1 MEIFKN
7 GSEWLKADFHLHT
20 RKDKEFQYN
29 GEDNSFI
36 TSYIDKLKDNN
47 IGIGVITNHN
57 KFDKDEFK
65 VLYKKAKK
73 ESVYLLSG
81 TELSIN
87 DGANGIHCLIVFD
100 YDKWIINNDNFIEQ
114 FLNSAFEGIA
124 NRENENTR
132 CNYNLAD
139 LFKKLEIHR
148 KDGRDSFVVM
158 AHVEQNN
165 GFLKELEGGRIQQ
178 FVNDEHFKQNVSAFQ
193 KLRTA
198 DYKSKL
204 IQWFGNEKELP
215 AFVEGSDCKNLD
227 EVGKAGIQKD
237 ENGEKVA
244 RECYLKIGDFNFE
257 AIKYALLDKENR
269 VRADNKPDI
278 INSYIKSVHIESS
291 QMGLLKDNSI
301 NFSPELNNFIGIRG
315 SGKSAIIELIRY
327 TLGIS
332 LSGQAVV
339 DKEYKNTLIEY
350 VLKSGGKIS
359 LTIVNE
365 HKKEYRIEKIY
376 GQKENIFE
384 DGQRIEASVN
394 GIFNVIY
401 FGQKDLSN
409 KDIDFESEL
418 ISKLIGNRLEDVRNK
433 ISVKKEE
440 LVSAIENF
448 KQLENLD
455 EQQGEAKTKLANAE
469 HKLNVFKEKG
479 VEDKLK
485 SQSSYDTDLRKL
497 DEIKNTLSRLHKE
510 LLSVTTEYNSF
521 FSDTLIKSAENEE
534 IFKKAESVFLQ
545 VKKEYEAI
553 QTAIKIIDDNN
564 SQFNIIIRELED
576 KKESL
581 KEDFARLK
589 REIDIPNINP
599 DEFLTVQRI
608 IETSK
613 LKLKEIEKLEKK
625 NEEYRK
631 KINDRL
637 KELNDL
643 WLVEHRII
651 EDEIKKIKSDTQL
664 AIEIE
669 FKGRKDKFLEK
680 HKEVFRGSGIS
691 ETNYKKISYEY
702 PDFIEIYKDQTKLK
716 SILNENQFYEY
727 KRRLLENLQG
737 LLTFQVG
744 NRFTIKYNGK
754 PLKDHSLGQ
763 RATALILFLLAQKD
777 TDVLMIDQPE
787 DDLDNE
793 TIYNDV
799 IKEIKYLK
807 GQMQFIFATHNA
819 NIPVLG
825 DSEKIIACSYSEE
838 KIDTLEGT
846 IDNRDIQKRIVAI
859 MEGGR
864 EAFKKRKNIYSLW
877 KVEK

>member
-36 TSYIDKLKDNN
+36 TSYIDKLKDNH

-65 VLYKKAKK
+65 ELRKKGLSK
-73 ESVYLLSG
+73 EIYLLPGVEYSLK
-81 TELSIN
+81 E
-87 DGANGIHCLIVFD
+87 GIHSLIVFD
-100 YDKWIINNDNFIEQ
+100 ESWYNEKDSINA
-114 FLNSAFEGIA
+114 FLNNAFYGIENRDCDPYPNSRYDLGETVKELEQIGFDYFIILAHVDDDNGLFKVLKGRTFDAFVKEDSFSKVLAIQKSGNIQNYQKLCSAI
-124 NRENENTR
+124 NRELAYVEGTDNAKEGLDAIGKGRVTYLKLGD
-132 CNYNLAD
+132 YNFEAVKYALID
-139 LFKKLEIHR
+139 KNNRVLPKQKLEI
-148 KDGRDSFVVM
+148 
-158 AHVEQNN
+158 NN
-165 GFLKELEGGRIQQ
+165 
-178 FVNDEHFKQNVSAFQ
+178 A
-193 KLRTA
+193 
-198 DYKSKL
+198 
-204 IQWFGNEKELP
+204 
-215 AFVEGSDCKNLD
+215 
-227 EVGKAGIQKD
+227 
-237 ENGEKVA
+237 
-244 RECYLKIGDFNFE
+244 
-257 AIKYALLDKENR
+257 
-269 VRADNKPDI
+269 
-278 INSYIKSVHIESS
+278 YIKSIHIESS

-339 DKEYKNTLIEY
+339 DKEYKNSLIEY

-359 LTIVNE
+359 LTIVDE

-376 GQKENIFE
+376 GQKEDIFE
-384 DGQRIEASVN
+384 EGQRIEASVN

-846 IDNRDIQKRIVAI
+846 IDNREIQKRIVAI